1 MRPSTADIRTI
12 MQKDN
17 EDNFLENLNNKIE
30 NDALLQHNKVFLQDY
45 IMDFLDDKKEED
57 DMNNMIGKLQ
67 KIMNNLEKCNN

>member
-67 KIMNNLEKCNN
+67 KIINNLEKCNN